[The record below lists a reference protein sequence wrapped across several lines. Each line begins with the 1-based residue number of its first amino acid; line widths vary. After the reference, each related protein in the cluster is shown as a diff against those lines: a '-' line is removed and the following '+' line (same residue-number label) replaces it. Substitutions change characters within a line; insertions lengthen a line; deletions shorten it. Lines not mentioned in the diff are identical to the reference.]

1 MPKSDHRLFTWET
14 LFFLAFVLLISYFT
28 YVFRYTEPQAL
39 YWDENYFIASA
50 QKYLNRTFFMEPHPP
65 LGKLLIALGEKIIDA
80 NATDNQFIG
89 TDYGSDLPDGF
100 SFKGYR
106 LFPILLAWLSAPLV
120 FLIFL
125 LLTRRHLF
133 ALPLSFLYLFDN
145 ALIVHLRG
153 AMLDST
159 MLFFVLL
166 TTLAFLL
173 LREWEYMPQ
182 RFFSFSLLFGLAL
195 AGTAVT
201 KVLGLVVLLFIPALV
216 YHWWPDWRKFLHFLG
231 TASVTFLIV
240 YIAVWHIHFSLAST
254 INSTLPD
261 NGYYQASEEYKQIL
275 ADNRNT
281 SLLSFPIMLRDSWH
295 FLSHYE
301 TGVPQLDLCKADENG
316 SPYFFWPFGARS
328 INYRWETP
336 DSEHYLYLYLQSNPV
351 IWSIGLLGVILSGSL
366 LLSSFFT
373 SVRLRQ
379 RFLLSTFLGM
389 YIAYMLVMSQL
400 DRVMYLYHY
409 FIPLLLSF
417 FLFGISFL
425 EIRRCGRWM
434 LDDRRKVFLLCL
446 MGFFAFLSFQFY
458 RPLTYY
464 EPLTDGEMKQRSIL
478 PVWDLHCVNCKKT
491 NILGKADG

>member
-1 MPKSDHRLFTWET
+1 MPKSDQSLFMWET

-28 YVFRYTEPQAL
+28 YVFHYTEPQAL

-50 QKYLNRTFFMEPHPP
+50 QKYLNGTFFMEPHPP
-65 LGKLLIALGEKIIDA
+65 LGKLLITLGEKIINA
-80 NATDNQFIG
+80 NPIDNQFIG
-89 TDYGSDLPDGF
+89 TDYASDLPEGF

-106 LFPILLAWLSAPLV
+106 LFPVLLAWLSAPLV
-120 FLIFL
+120 FLNFL

-153 AMLDST
+153 TMLDST

-173 LREWEYMPQ
+173 LLEWEYIPR
-182 RFFSFSLLFGLAL
+182 RFFGSSLLFGFAL
-195 AGTAVT
+195 GATAVT
-201 KVLGLVVLLFIPALV
+201 KVLGLVVLLFLPALL
-216 YHWWPDWRKFLHFLG
+216 YYFWPDWRKFLRFAA
-231 TASVTFLIV
+231 TASIAFLIV
-240 YIAVWHIHFSLAST
+240 YIGVWHTHFSLAST
-254 INSTLPD
+254 INPALPD
-261 NGYYQASEEYKQIL
+261 GGYYQASKEYKQIL
-275 ADNRNT
+275 AEGRNS

-301 TGVPQLDLCKADENG
+301 AGVPRLDLCKADENG

-336 DSEHYLYLYLQSNPV
+336 DSEHYQYLYLQSNPI
-351 IWSIGLLGVILSGSL
+351 IWAVGLLGIVLSGSL
-366 LLSSFFT
+366 LLCALFT
-373 SVRLRQ
+373 GLRLRQ
-379 RFLLSTFLGM
+379 GFLLTTFLGM

-417 FLFGISFL
+417 FLFGISL
-425 EIRRCGRWM
+425 IEIRRFGRWM
-434 LDDRRKVFLLCL
+434 LDDQCKVFLLCG
-446 MGFFAFLSFQFY
+446 MGLLAFLSFQFY

-464 EPLTDGEMKQRSIL
+464 EPLTDAEMQRRSIL
-478 PVWDLHCVNCKKT
+478 PLWDLRCVNCEKEH
-491 NILGKADG
+491 ILGKAKI